1 MKTLNN
7 KERELE
13 INFFDEKNETLDRE
27 ELEKHQLAN
36 LVKTVDQALKIEF
49 YKKRLNG
56 IDIKSGKEI
65 KSFKDFNKIPYT
77 SKDELRSS
85 YPKGFL
91 AVDLDDVIRLHTS
104 SGTTGVPT
112 VIYHTKKDIDN
123 WAMLTARS
131 MMAAGATKKDI
142 FQNMTGY
149 GLFTGGLG
157 MHYGAERIGMT
168 VIPAGSGNT
177 KRQLQMMKDFKTTVI
192 HATPSYMLHVYDK
205 IKEEGI
211 SLSELSLKRAF
222 LGAEPYGEETRK
234 KLEDLLKIDVYNSYG
249 LSEMNGPGV
258 AFECVYKNGMHLWED
273 SFILEIIDPATGEV
287 LEDGKQGEIVL
298 TTLVREATPIL
309 RYRTRDLAY
318 VYKGE
323 CECGRTHRRI
333 SRITGRTDD
342 MLIINGA
349 NVFPSQIEEV
359 IMKYPE
365 VGTNYQIYLTNKGA
379 LDKLTVKVEIYSKL
393 FKGEISEL
401 DNLKKRI
408 ADHIKSAIIV
418 NPAIELHE
426 PGSLPVSEGKAK
438 RVIDERSKL

>member
-1 MKTLNN
+1 MILNN
-7 KERELE
+7 KELDLE
-13 INFFDEKNETLDRE
+13 INYFDKKNETLDRE
-27 ELEKHQLAN
+27 YLEKLQLTK

-56 IDIKSGKEI
+56 IGIKSGRDIKSFED
-65 KSFKDFNKIPYT
+65 FKKIPFT

-91 AVDLDDVIRLHTS
+91 SVDMDDVIRLHTS

-112 VIYHTKKDIDN
+112 VIYHTRNDIEN
-123 WAMLTARS
+123 WAFLTARC

-157 MHYGAERIGMT
+157 MHYGAEKIGMT

-177 KRQLQMMKDFKTTVI
+177 KRQIQMMKDFKTTVV
-192 HATPSYMLHVYDK
+192 HATPSYMLHIYD
-205 IKEEGI
+205 IIVEEGI
-211 SLSELSLKRAF
+211 NLSELSLKRAF
-222 LGAEPYGEETRK
+222 LGAEPYGEQTRK

-258 AFECVYKNGMHLWED
+258 SFECIYKNGMHTWED
-273 SFILEIIDPATGEV
+273 FFILEIIDPVTGKV
-287 LEDGKQGEIVL
+287 LEDGKQGEIVF
-298 TTLVREATPIL
+298 TTLDREATPIL
-309 RYRTRDLAY
+309 RYRTKDLTH
-318 VYKGE
+318 VYKGR
-323 CECGRTHRRI
+323 CECGRVHRRI

-365 VGTNYQIYLTNKGA
+365 VGTNYQIFLTNKGA
-379 LDKLTVKVEIYSKL
+379 LDKLTVKVEIYSKM

-401 DNLKKRI
+401 DSLKKRI

-418 NPAIELHE
+418 NPTVELHE